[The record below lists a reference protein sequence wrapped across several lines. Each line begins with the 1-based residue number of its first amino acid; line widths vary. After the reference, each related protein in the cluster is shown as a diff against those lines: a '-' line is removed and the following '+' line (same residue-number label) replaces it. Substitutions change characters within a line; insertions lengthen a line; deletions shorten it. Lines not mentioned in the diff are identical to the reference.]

1 MKSPPPASGDLEA
14 LQSRSGVGTCQTEV
28 IGAGSPL
35 LLAEMCGGYKV
46 RYTRKLAMTYCRNT
60 SFSWTSPH
68 PNVWGLLL
76 LCTILSLPSLAQ
88 SSAPVGDPQA
98 LGSIS
103 ATVVDASGAVVS
115 GAHIKLTREGQTE
128 GREAISG
135 DDGRFSFDGVA
146 LGPSLLTISADGFE
160 TQITSAT
167 LHPGEILTVPQ
178 ITLPVATAMTEV
190 KVGLTVPE
198 IAEEEIKVEEKQRVL
213 GVIPNFYISY
223 VPNAAPLSTKQKFKL
238 AWKTTTDPVSFGI
251 VGVIAGIQQSQN
263 AFSGYGQGAQ
273 GYGKRYGAAYA
284 DLTSGTFIGA
294 AILPSVLKQDPRYF
308 YKGTGSKRSRT
319 LYAIANAVICKGD
332 NGRWQTNYS
341 SILGSFAAGGISNLY
356 YPASDRRGAT
366 LTVETALIGIGAS
379 AAANIIEE
387 FFSTKITTNV
397 PKQDPAKP

>member
-1 MKSPPPASGDLEA
+1 MYFGKKDFLTWFSGRKSLRATARAVFCLCAMFCLPCAAQLQPAPG
-14 LQSRSGVGTCQTEV
+14 
-28 IGAGSPL
+28 P
-35 LLAEMCGGYKV
+35 
-46 RYTRKLAMTYCRNT
+46 
-60 SFSWTSPH
+60 
-68 PNVWGLLL
+68 
-76 LCTILSLPSLAQ
+76 
-88 SSAPVGDPQA
+88 A

-103 ATVVDASGAVVS
+103 GTVVDSTGAIVV
-115 GAHIKLTREGQTE
+115 GAHIKLTGDQPAVS
-128 GREAISG
+128 REAVSG
-135 DDGRFSFDGVA
+135 TDGQFSFPEVPPG
-146 LGPSLLTISADGFE
+146 SFQLTVTADGFE
-160 TQITSAT
+160 TQIASAT
-167 LHPGEILTVPQ
+167 LHSGEILTVPQ

-198 IAEEEIKVEEKQRVL
+198 IAEEEIEVQEKQRVL

-223 VPNAAPLSTKQKFKL
+223 VPNAAPLNPKQKFKL
-238 AWKTTTDPVSFGI
+238 AWKTTTDPVTFGI

-294 AILPSVLKQDPRYF
+294 AILPSLLKQDPRYF

-341 SILGSFAAGGISNLY
+341 SIMGSFAAGGISNLY

-397 PKQDPAKP
+397 PKRDPSKP

>member
-1 MKSPPPASGDLEA
+1 MKLF
-14 LQSRSGVGTCQTEV
+14 
-28 IGAGSPL
+28 
-35 LLAEMCGGYKV
+35 
-46 RYTRKLAMTYCRNT
+46 RKPSAR
-60 SFSWTSPH
+60 WTTPR
-68 PNVWGLLL
+68 PNVWGPLLM
-76 LCTILSLPSLAQ
+76 CMILSLPSLAQ
-88 SSAPVGDPQA
+88 SSPPGGDPQA
-98 LGSIS
+98 MGSIS
-103 ATVVDASGAVVS
+103 GTVLDASGAVVS
-115 GAHIKLTREGQTE
+115 GAHVKMTREGQAA
-128 GREAISG
+128 GREAVSDG
-135 DDGRFSFDGVA
+135 DGRFSFDAVA
-146 LGPSLLTISADGFE
+146 PGSCLLTISADGFE
-160 TQITSAT
+160 TQIASAT
-167 LHPGEILTVPQ
+167 VRPGETLTVPL

-198 IAEEEIKVEEKQRVL
+198 IAEEEIKVQETQRVL

-223 VPNAAPLSTKQKFKL
+223 VPNAAPLTTRQKFKL
-238 AWKTTTDPVSFGI
+238 AWKTTTDPVTFGI
-251 VGVIAGIQQSQN
+251 VGVVAGIQQSQN

-294 AILPSVLKQDPRYF
+294 AILPSLLKQDPRYF

-319 LYAIANAVICKGD
+319 LYALANAVICKGD

-341 SILGSFAAGGISNLY
+341 SIMGSFAAGGISNLY

-397 PKQDPAKP
+397 PKRDPGKP

>member
-1 MKSPPPASGDLEA
+1 M
-14 LQSRSGVGTCQTEV
+14 
-28 IGAGSPL
+28 
-35 LLAEMCGGYKV
+35 
-46 RYTRKLAMTYCRNT
+46 
-60 SFSWTSPH
+60 
-68 PNVWGLLL
+68 
-76 LCTILSLPSLAQ
+76 AQ
-88 SSAPVGDPQA
+88 SQPSPGPAP
-98 LGSIS
+98 GSIS
-103 ATVVDASGAVVS
+103 GTVLDSTGAIVV
-115 GAHIKLTREGQTE
+115 GAHIKLTGEQPAIS
-128 GREAISG
+128 REAVSG
-135 DDGRFSFDGVA
+135 TDGQFSFSEVPPG
-146 LGPSLLTISADGFE
+146 SFQLTVTADGFE
-160 TQITSAT
+160 TQIASAT

-198 IAEEEIKVEEKQRVL
+198 IAEEEIKVQETQRVL
-213 GVIPNFYISY
+213 GVIPNFYISF
-223 VPNAAPLSTKQKFKL
+223 VPNAAPLSPKQKFKL
-238 AWKTTTDPVSFGI
+238 AWKTTTDPVTFGI

-263 AFSGYGQGAQ
+263 AFSGYGQGAE
-273 GYGKRYGAAYA
+273 GYAKRYGAAYA

-294 AILPSVLKQDPRYF
+294 AILPSLLKQDPRYF

-341 SILGSFAAGGISNLY
+341 SIMGSFAAGGISNLY

-397 PKQDPAKP
+397 PKRDPSKP